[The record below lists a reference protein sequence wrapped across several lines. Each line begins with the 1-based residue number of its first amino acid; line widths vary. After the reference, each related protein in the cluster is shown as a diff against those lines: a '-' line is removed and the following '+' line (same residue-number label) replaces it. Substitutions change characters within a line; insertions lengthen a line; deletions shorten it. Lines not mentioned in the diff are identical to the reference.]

1 MNIARGQDVQR
12 FLNSEKIACQQ
23 GSRARA
29 RRLGKR
35 SLITTGTGA
44 LPRGALPP
52 GILLMLKPQ
61 DKTLKINPMPM
72 ATAASSFLAL
82 EFSAPL
88 LVSICHHAAAVAAAA
103 AGKLP
108 L

>member
-35 SLITTGTGA
+35 SLITT

-88 LVSICHHAAAVAAAA
+88 LVSICHHTAAVAAAA

>member
-1 MNIARGQDVQR
+1 MNIARGQDVQQ
-12 FLNSEKIACQQ
+12 FLNSGKIACQQ
-23 GSRARA
+23 GLGARA

-35 SLITTGTGA
+35 ALITTGTGA

-72 ATAASSFLAL
+72 ATAASFFLGVLCPPA
-82 EFSAPL
+82 S
-88 LVSICHHAAAVAAAA
+88 
-103 AGKLP
+103 
-108 L
+108 